1 MQDLNDMLFFA
12 EVAERGSFAAAGRAL
27 GLPKS
32 RLSRRVAELEQQ
44 LGVRLL
50 HRSTR
55 KLSLTEVGALYLRH
69 CLAMRSEALAAGE
82 VVQRLSAAPRGTV
95 RVTCPTTLAQ
105 SVVGDLVSAFLLAH
119 PQVRVEMEV
128 TNRVVDPVDE
138 GVDVALRVRPRLQD
152 SGSLVVK
159 RLGQSHGLLVASPAL
174 LARQGRPA
182 TPAELGQLDSVAMSV
197 QDGRTSVT
205 LRGPDQAQHDWQ
217 HQPRYVADDLETLLR
232 AALAGVGVALLPDYM
247 CRPALDA
254 GRLVQLLPGWSPP
267 EGIVHAVFASR
278 RGLVPAV
285 RAFLDHLGQGEFY

>member
-182 TPAELGQLDSVAMSV
+182 TPAELAQLDSVAMSV